1 VNLPIPFPFEAVILI
16 EAVILNE
23 VKDPVF
29 CLSCNRPNAP
39 FIAQFADWGPRRP
52 HKPPSGINLSYSKN
66 HNLQC
71 YPDPQ
76 MNLRIAA
83 IRSGSE
89 PVRKLSSGSFH
100 RWLETP
106 LACPK
111 CDATYNLAVD
121 WDQSTDR
128 WFPETSRPLITLLK
142 KAIHMGHSTD
152 HRVTHFETEGV
163 IVESITPAATR

>member
-1 VNLPIPFPFEAVILI
+1 
-16 EAVILNE
+16 
-23 VKDPVF
+23 
-29 CLSCNRPNAP
+29 
-39 FIAQFADWGPRRP
+39 
-52 HKPPSGINLSYSKN
+52 
-66 HNLQC
+66 
-71 YPDPQ
+71 

-89 PVRKLSSGSFH
+89 PVRRLTSGSFQ

-142 KAIHMGHSTD
+142 KAIMMGHSTN

-163 IVESITPAATR
+163 IVESVTPTSTQETSATFNCPPADAEPHRHRAQELPRTNSGSSSSDSG